1 MDLVTAYGLRL
12 TAYCSLLTAYSQG
25 TSLLAL
31 RLCVLAARLLLHTC
45 HTTHYG
51 LLTTL
56 HYLHSPTHLH
66 PLQAD
71 PPRDT
76 YIDPDT
82 GYSVFTQVSEYVGA
96 VTRWATDSTLDVT
109 YSQPTHKLRCT

>member
-1 MDLVTAYGLRL
+1 MGLVTAYGLRL
-12 TAYCSLLTAYSQG
+12 TAHCSLLSPYSQRA
-25 TSLLAL
+25 SLLAL
-31 RLCVLAARLLLHTC
+31 RLCVLAARLLLHT
-45 HTTHYG
+45 THYS
-51 LLTTL
+51 LLATL

-82 GYSVFTQVSEYVGA
+82 GYSVFTQVSEYVGT